1 MKDPLSNEVSYYDI
15 LGVSI
20 DASSEEVE
28 LAFKRALGLR
38 KYTPQQI
45 ANARKQLLDA
55 ESRLQADFFLY
66 SNEYEK
72 EIDFNTLTKGCIK
85 SVDKF
90 NFEIDCAVSRVDA
103 RGDKVERLHRIGDT
117 GEIVTDVDSECR
129 VDDGGDG
136 GIGGVDKRFRGLDLI
151 RGKNNPRHNAD
162 ANDHKKCVR
171 NILHFFYYL
180 TLTAVPPKEVAIT

>member
-20 DASSEEVE
+20 DANSEEVE

-90 NFEIDCAVSRVDA
+90 NFEILPHFD
-103 RGDKVERLHRIGDT
+103 RL
-117 GEIVTDVDSECR
+117 DSELLE
-129 VDDGGDG
+129 DS
-136 GIGGVDKRFRGLDLI
+136 
-151 RGKNNPRHNAD
+151 H
-162 ANDHKKCVR
+162 
-171 NILHFFYYL
+171 
-180 TLTAVPPKEVAIT
+180 E

>member
-15 LGVSI
+15 LGVPV
-20 DASSEEVE
+20 DANSEEIE

-45 ANARKQLLDA
+45 ANARKQLLDT

-85 SVDKF
+85 SIDKF
-90 NFEIDCAVSRVDA
+90 SFGILPHF
-103 RGDKVERLHRIGDT
+103 DKL
-117 GEIVTDVDSECR
+117 DSELLE
-129 VDDGGDG
+129 DS
-136 GIGGVDKRFRGLDLI
+136 
-151 RGKNNPRHNAD
+151 H
-162 ANDHKKCVR
+162 
-171 NILHFFYYL
+171 
-180 TLTAVPPKEVAIT
+180 E

>member
-20 DASSEEVE
+20 DANSEEVE
-28 LAFKRALGLR
+28 LGFKRALGLR

-45 ANARKQLLDA
+45 ADARKQLLDA

-85 SVDKF
+85 SIDKF
-90 NFEIDCAVSRVDA
+90 SFEILPHF
-103 RGDKVERLHRIGDT
+103 DK
-117 GEIVTDVDSECR
+117 
-129 VDDGGDG
+129 
-136 GIGGVDKRFRGLDLI
+136 LDLELLEDS
-151 RGKNNPRHNAD
+151 H
-162 ANDHKKCVR
+162 
-171 NILHFFYYL
+171 
-180 TLTAVPPKEVAIT
+180 E